1 MLKVMEL
8 LLQTIAEMVAHG
20 TQQTKINVA
29 KLIEPHRPLLSTLN
43 KCVVH
48 AVVELLLLPMR

>member
-1 MLKVMEL
+1 MEL

-29 KLIEPHRPLLSTLN
+29 KLIEPHLSLLSTLN